1 MNSLKTVVLGAAAGL
16 LALGGVT
23 ASAQSLIELDCD
35 QCVDRDDIA
44 QRTITT
50 SKLKYGAVKEHK
62 LGRDVRDRLDTIE
75 SRFEFVSVPGTV
87 FLPVSPS

>member
-16 LALGGVT
+16 LALGGVA

-44 QRTITT
+44 QRAITT
-50 SKLKYGAVKEHK
+50 SKLKNGAVKEHK
-62 LGRDVRDRLDTIE
+62 LGRDVRER
-75 SRFEFVSVPGTV
+75 
-87 FLPVSPS
+87 